1 MWGVFD
7 LTASAWLRKCN
18 WILSSWSFL
27 VQNLGGL
34 CSSYN
39 KLWHLRFGLPY
50 SFKVRWLPH
59 SSLLTQECYH
69 SSCVQ
74 DKSER
79 WIVQTDGLKQSQV
92 ITMIVL
98 DVQCICILW
107 AAILSCYFDV
117 LYHLYLQ
124 LTEVQLGIFKE
135 RWLFFVFLFFS
146 SWHMQKQPPVMGE
159 QAQLLKK
166 VCFLVLRHVRAPEE
180 ELTYTEC
187 SYYWVT
193 YCLLLG

>member
-39 KLWHLRFGLPY
+39 ELWHLRFGLPY

-135 RWLFFVFLFFS
+135 RWLFFVFLFF
-146 SWHMQKQPPVMGE
+146 
-159 QAQLLKK
+159 
-166 VCFLVLRHVRAPEE
+166 FL
-180 ELTYTEC
+180 LTYAETASSYGRTGTASEESLLSCVEACAC
-187 SYYWVT
+187 SRRRINLYWV
-193 YCLLLG
+193 